1 MIIVRSGVISHS
13 DGIEPEHDTMSRDLG
28 DDWPQRPS
36 GSNPRPKAK
45 PLAPGD
51 HTFQPSVAGPTATG
65 AAKKTKRAGG
75 EPREVTSGGPGWVER
90 IVFGSVSSDHLAKF
104 CGQFGTYQDAG
115 VDLLRSLASLERQFA
130 RTALG
135 PVIGR
140 METAV
145 RGGDTLTETM
155 TREPR
160 AFDKLCLAMIRV
172 AEARGGVPETLKL
185 LSRHYEARH
194 RMIRQ
199 ARSALIYP
207 SIVLTLASVVV
218 LLMSIYILPIFAA
231 MLSDLARGGKAEL
244 PFPSRVLMALSG
256 FMTSHGWWLVPTL
269 VITTVVLAVRWYA
282 TDRGKEALDGLSMY
296 IPVLGKIRR
305 KIETGRFARTL
316 AALLNAGVDIG
327 SSLKLTGRVLALP
340 AYRRAVEGTRSLV
353 VDGTELS
360 AALDQS
366 GRFGVDV
373 VAIVESGEESGR
385 IPEALDKLAD
395 DYEEQ
400 VEHMVRNLGQL
411 IQPIMMVAM
420 GGVVL
425 FVILAVL
432 LPYIQALSALAG

>member
-1 MIIVRSGVISHS
+1 
-13 DGIEPEHDTMSRDLG
+13 MSRDVG
-28 DDWPQRPS
+28 DDLPPRPPGPQT
-36 GSNPRPKAK
+36 RPKAK
-45 PLAPGD
+45 PLGPGQN
-51 HTFQPSVAGPTATG
+51 TFQPSASRPATTG
-65 AAKKTKRAGG
+65 ATRKPKRAGG
-75 EPREVTSGGPGWVER
+75 EPREVASGGPTWGER
-90 IVFGSVSSDHLAKF
+90 IFFGSVSSDHLAKF

-115 VDLLRSLASLERQFA
+115 VDLLRSLSSLQRQFG

-140 METAV
+140 METSV

-155 TREPR
+155 TREPQ

-172 AEARGGVPETLKL
+172 AEARGGVPETLRL

-207 SIVLTLASVVV
+207 TIVLSLASIIV
-218 LLMSIYILPIFAA
+218 LLMSIYILPIFAT

-256 FMTSHGWWLVPTL
+256 FMTSHGWWLVPGL
-269 VITTVVLAVRWYA
+269 VVTTVVLGLRWYK

-296 IPVLGKIRR
+296 VPVLGKIRR

-327 SSLKLTGRVLALP
+327 SSLKLTGGVLALP
-340 AYRRAVEGTRSLV
+340 AYRRAVAGTRTLV
-353 VDGTELS
+353 LDGAELS
-360 AALDQS
+360 EAIDQS
-366 GRFGVDV
+366 HRFGTDV
-373 VAIVESGEESGR
+373 VAIIESGEESGR

-400 VEHMVRNLGQL
+400 VEHMVKNLGQL
-411 IQPIMMVAM
+411 IQPILMIAM

-425 FVILAVL
+425 FIILAVL
-432 LPYIQALSALAG
+432 LPYIQALTALAG